1 MKIFRRGQASIEFAL
16 ILPIFAMLLFALVYV
31 GFLFIDVVTLDSA
44 AAAAARSAAMNK
56 KNLNLSPGEKPEPS
70 DAVRE
75 KIQNTTLFLYWYE
88 MDEASPKIKKEE
100 EVTEKVLEDDSTKKL
115 VRTDIFFT
123 GMVQVKLTGKA
134 AENKILK
141 MFLPE
146 KYTVR
151 KVAHTY
157 KEEIKDISAG
167 GD

>member
-44 AAAAARSAAMNK
+44 AAAAARNAAANNGTVNSTLENK
-56 KNLNLSPGEKPEPS
+56 IKNE
-70 DAVRE
+70 
-75 KIQNTTLFLYWYE
+75 TTLFLYWYE
-88 MDEASPKIKKEE
+88 MDKASPKIKKEE
-100 EVTEKVLEDDSTKKL
+100 EVTETMLEDDPTKKL

-123 GMVQVKLTGKA
+123 GMVQVKLK
-134 AENKILK
+134 NSVKDNRVLR
-141 MFLPE
+141 MVLPE
-146 KYTVR
+146 KYTVV
-151 KVAHTY
+151 KSAHTY